1 MLTLVQGWG
10 NKAVGT
16 ETQDERKD
24 GLWLAYDN
32 YTKVLSRRRHAHSRK
47 GSVTAVWTECAKM
60 ALDICQ
66 PTERDLE

>member
-24 GLWLAYDN
+24 GFWLSPEYPKQQLHEGSEQMEAY
-32 YTKVLSRRRHAHSRK
+32 TLKKRK
-47 GSVTAVWTECAKM
+47 RDCSVDGVCQGGSGH
-60 ALDICQ
+60 L
-66 PTERDLE
+66 PTR